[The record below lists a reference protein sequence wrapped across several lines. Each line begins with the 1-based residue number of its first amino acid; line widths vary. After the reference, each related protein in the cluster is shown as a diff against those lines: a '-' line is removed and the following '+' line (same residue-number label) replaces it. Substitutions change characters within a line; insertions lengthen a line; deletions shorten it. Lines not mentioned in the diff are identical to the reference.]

1 MLLNKTPEERAH
13 IHFDVVRVPQV
24 CEHHNAVIISMTEDN
39 LYHQSDGE
47 VCKSHFHY
55 GSNTE
60 WCSSTR
66 TENRLF
72 SVQPATNL
80 PELAFRVF
88 TSNSLY
94 SVYEDGIMVR
104 SSLQD
109 GLITDAFVLHLWDT
123 HTPKAGLRWRPYVK
137 GHAGNPQWAGW
148 LNTSTVVEVSG
159 DANPRSLL

>member
-1 MLLNKTPEERAH
+1 MLNKTPEERAR

-24 CEHHNAVIISMTEDN
+24 CEHHNAVIISMTEDG
-39 LYHQSDGE
+39 LYHQTEGE
-47 VCKSHFHY
+47 VWKAHFHY

-60 WCSSTR
+60 WCSTR
-66 TENRLF
+66 TENRLL
-72 SVQPATNL
+72 SVKPATNL

-94 SVYEDGIMVR
+94 SVYEDGIMIR

-109 GLITDAFVLHLWDT
+109 GLITDAFVLNLWDT
-123 HTPKAGLRWRPYVK
+123 QPAKVGSRWRPYVK
-137 GHAGNPQWAGW
+137 GHAGNPHWAGW

-159 DANPRSLL
+159 DANPRNLL